1 LDLEQWTTRPKR
13 CTRFFQLFW
22 FWPYDRNHSIIRT
35 LTLKHKKHLLFL
47 FKQKYLYNF
56 FINLC
61 FDIFCKRK
69 KSFIHI
75 LQTSRNKKQQHL
87 SFISY
92 NISFR
97 TCFHKFNSIFH
108 RKLEKHFSFSFSS
121 KNLTYMFTLVSG
133 NLSFIL
139 HVTFISYQH
148 SFDFRWCMLKN
159 FRIIFHQI
167 PIFEFILLRYFESNF
182 WYYQNFFHL
191 WCHIPT
197 WFPKLNNRMIVSKKC
212 FQLPLL
218 HDNKRWLL
226 FWIVPKD
233 GYEIYDITNRV
244 LLDRPYP

>member
-13 CTRFFQLFW
+13 CTRFFRLFC

-56 FINLC
+56 FINLR

-108 RKLEKHFSFSFSS
+108 RKLEKHFSF
-121 KNLTYMFTLVSG
+121 
-133 NLSFIL
+133 
-139 HVTFISYQH
+139 
-148 SFDFRWCMLKN
+148 
-159 FRIIFHQI
+159 
-167 PIFEFILLRYFESNF
+167 
-182 WYYQNFFHL
+182 FFHRKIWL
-191 WCHIPT
+191 TCSPLSRVTCRLSCMSHL
-197 WFPKLNNRMIVSKKC
+197 FPISIRSTSADAC
-212 FQLPLL
+212 
-218 HDNKRWLL
+218 
-226 FWIVPKD
+226 
-233 GYEIYDITNRV
+233 
-244 LLDRPYP
+244 